1 MRYKKLCFAFAYPAR
16 VVLFCLLGRVV
27 AVPGQNQTKQPFI
40 KIGNYEITLGMSADK
55 LLAMLRQDYT
65 LTPLHEDTPVR
76 EWFVSAGKNTET
88 LTLGSIYVKG
98 NIVVGVDHLLLDRE
112 VDTSQDMFDALFA
125 ASSKLSDE
133 GRNTCVVRRWTDYLP
148 APTSLSKAVVYLKCG
163 TYRISLLRNEF
174 KTSDGKAHAGYL
186 AREELGTT
194 D

>member
-1 MRYKKLCFAFAYPAR
+1 MRR
-16 VVLFCLLGRVV
+16 SILFCILGILV
-27 AVPGQNQTKQPFI
+27 AAPGMSQTKQPFI
-40 KIGNYEITLGMSADK
+40 KIGNCEITVGMSADK
-55 LLAMLRQDYT
+55 LLALLRQDYT
-65 LTPLHEDTPVR
+65 LTPLHDDTPVR

-125 ASSKLSDE
+125 ASSKVSDE
-133 GRNTCVVRRWTDYLP
+133 GRNTCVVTRWASYMP
-148 APTSLSKAVVYLKCG
+148 APTSLSKAVVYLNCG

-174 KTSDGKAHAGYL
+174 KTSDGTAHASYL

>member
-1 MRYKKLCFAFAYPAR
+1 MRRCILY
-16 VVLFCLLGRVV
+16 CLLGILV
-27 AVPGQNQTKQPFI
+27 AMPGLGQTAQPFI

-55 LLAMLRQDYT
+55 VLASLRQDYT
-65 LTPLHEDTPVR
+65 LMPLHEDTPVR
-76 EWFVSAGKNTET
+76 EWFVSAGKNAET

-98 NIVVGVDHLLLDRE
+98 NIVVGVDHVLLDRE

-133 GRNTCVVRRWTDYLP
+133 ARNTCVVTRWTAYLP
-148 APTSLSKAVVYLKCG
+148 APTSLSKAVVYLNCG

-174 KTSDGKAHAGYL
+174 KTADGKAHDAYL